1 MNFER
6 NFKIILYKLFSRNNL
21 NYVFGVLITILFLI
35 ILYNNNNLI
44 EGNLVDSLNKKTKDI
59 ILLAGNEKNKKNDS
73 MTNMNNKGNK
83 LVYKMKETFVENMD
97 CSSNNYFNIDSKNT
111 ASNLV
116 NNACLQSKR
125 VKQENKV

>member
-6 NFKIILYKLFSRNNL
+6 NFKNILYKLFSRNNL
-21 NYVFGVLITILFLI
+21 NYVFGLLLIAIFFI

-44 EGNLVDSLNKKTKDI
+44 EGNLVNSLNKKTKDK
-59 ILLAGNEKNKKNDS
+59 ILFAGNEKNKKNNS
-73 MTNMNNKGNK
+73 ISNMNNKGNK
-83 LVYKMKETFVENMD
+83 LVYNMKETFVENMD
-97 CSSNNYFNIDSKNT
+97 CTSNNFSNFDSKNT

-125 VKQENKV
+125 IKQENKV